1 MSKKYLSGRV
11 ERTSQSDLTTD
22 RYEYLGLE
30 QTEPNLGD
38 PLVGPSSIT
47 AKPVPPGQQY
57 IVVSTGIAG
66 ERYWIPNQGGIIP
79 GSITVYNENT
89 AGPAPEG
96 LVGGLSSTTQLVF
109 IGNAINVTAPYAG
122 PPYPPN
128 VDITVSPPGNNG
140 DVLFKELDDFA
151 TSTKLVFN
159 SSVGILTIGNGIN
172 VGSGGTIF
180 TIKPIG
186 LVGIG
191 TSSPTQELD
200 INGDIRIR
208 GTIYDYNNEP

>member
-30 QTEPNLGD
+30 QTE
-38 PLVGPSSIT
+38 
-47 AKPVPPGQQY
+47 PVPPGQQY

-128 VDITVSPPGNNG
+128 V
-140 DVLFKELDDFA
+140 LFTFK
-151 TSTKLVFN
+151 
-159 SSVGILTIGNGIN
+159 
-172 VGSGGTIF
+172 
-180 TIKPIG
+180 
-186 LVGIG
+186 
-191 TSSPTQELD
+191 
-200 INGDIRIR
+200 
-208 GTIYDYNNEP
+208 